1 MRGYTGEHNTLSY
14 DKNKVQKEKKPKN
27 RFGFLQ
33 KNA

>member
-1 MRGYTGEHNTLSY
+1 MRGYTGEHNTLSIQQE
-14 DKNKVQKEKKPKN
+14 KVQKEKKPKN